1 MDQPKFEDWI
11 SQASSLSQDQR
22 VFLLS
27 RLASQRESVQLPSE
41 LSAKGDEYE
50 THQSKR
56 QRTPIKTLVAWNSRF
71 SYIVF
76 MSILTGVFLAVTFDS
91 WSKGLFTALTLPL
104 LGLGLIWVNGMLGG
118 LSSSELVE
126 ILFKHR
132 DSYLTK
138 RERYS

>member
-1 MDQPKFEDWI
+1 MDQSKFEDWI

-41 LSAKGDEYE
+41 LSSKGDGYDA
-50 THQSKR
+50 HQSKR
-56 QRTPIKTLVAWNSRF
+56 RRTPIKTLVAWNSRF

-76 MSILTGVFLAVTFDS
+76 MSILTGVFLAVAFDS

-104 LGLGLIWVNGMLGG
+104 LGLGLIWVNGLLGG

-132 DSYLTK
+132 DSYLAN
-138 RERYS
+138 RERS